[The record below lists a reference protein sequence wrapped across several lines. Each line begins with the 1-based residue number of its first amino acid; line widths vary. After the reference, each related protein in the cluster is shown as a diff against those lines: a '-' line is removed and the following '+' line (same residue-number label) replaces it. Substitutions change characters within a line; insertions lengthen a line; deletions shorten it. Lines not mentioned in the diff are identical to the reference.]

1 MIIAGF
7 FDVNN
12 NGIDVTDLA
21 AVLGFLAL
29 FFGSVV
35 GLFRWTRK
43 QLREEIREVVQF
55 EISRATAQIQPT
67 ANGGLSLPDVAKS
80 TKRLEIML
88 GKIADSVGVSY
99 DDED

>member
-1 MIIAGF
+1 MLLASF

-29 FFGSVV
+29 LVGSVI

-43 QLREEIREVVQF
+43 QLRDEIREVVKC
-55 EISRATAQIQPT
+55 EIDKATAQIQPT

-80 TKRLEIML
+80 TRRLEDLMMRL
-88 GKIADSVGVSY
+88 ALHQGMKF
-99 DDED
+99 DD